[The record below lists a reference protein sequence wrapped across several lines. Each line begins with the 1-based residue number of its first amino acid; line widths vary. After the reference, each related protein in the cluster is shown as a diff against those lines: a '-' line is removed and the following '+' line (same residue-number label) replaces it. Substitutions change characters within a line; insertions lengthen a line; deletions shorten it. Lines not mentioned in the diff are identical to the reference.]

1 MKRIAGI
8 IVGGLLLSM
17 VPPPRYSIA
26 AQSKQNQT
34 KPELQGRTARD
45 PRAATAALAKQVR
58 HELVTLPYYDVFDWL
73 EGEVRPDATVV
84 LRGAVTRPTTRSD
97 AEKRVKSIESVSKVV
112 NQIEV
117 LPVSQFDDDIRRQVY
132 RAIFK
137 FDSPLFMYGVRA
149 VPPIHIIVKGGRV
162 TLKGIVRND
171 MDRQL
176 AETYARQVPNVFE
189 VKNQLAVENPRSTES
204 KR

>member
-1 MKRIAGI
+1 MK
-8 IVGGLLLSM
+8 
-17 VPPPRYSIA
+17 
-26 AQSKQNQT
+26 
-34 KPELQGRTARD
+34 D
-45 PRAATAALAKQVR
+45 
-58 HELVTLPYYDVFDWL
+58 
-73 EGEVRPDATVV
+73 
-84 LRGAVTRPTTRSD
+84 
-97 AEKRVKSIESVSKVV
+97 IESVSKVV

-117 LPVSQFDDDIRRQVY
+117 LPVSQFDDDVRRQVY

-137 FDSPLFMYGVRA
+137 FDSPLFMYGIRA

-162 TLKGIVRND
+162 TLKGIVLND

-189 VKNQLAVENPRSTES
+189 VKNELAVENRTTES

>member
-8 IVGGLLLSM
+8 VIGGLLLSA
-17 VPPPRYSIA
+17 VPQPYSLIAQTKQTESKPQLKGRTSRDARSATVSIA
-26 AQSKQNQT
+26 N
-34 KPELQGRTARD
+34 E
-45 PRAATAALAKQVR
+45 VR

-84 LRGAVTRPTTRSD
+84 LRGEVTRPTTKSD
-97 AEKRVKSIESVSKVV
+97 AEKRVKDIESVSKVV

-117 LPVSQFDDDIRRQVY
+117 LPVSQFDDDVRRQVY

-137 FDSPLFMYGVRA
+137 FDSPLFMYGIRA

-162 TLKGIVRND
+162 TLKGIVLND

-189 VKNQLAVENPRSTES
+189 VKNELAVENRTTES

>member
-8 IVGGLLLSM
+8 VIGGLLLSAA
-17 VPPPRYSIA
+17 PQPHYLIA
-26 AQSKQNQT
+26 QTKQNES
-34 KPELQGRTARD
+34 KPQLKGRTTRD
-45 PRAATAALAKQVR
+45 ARAATVSIANEVR

-84 LRGAVTRPTTRSD
+84 LRGEVTRPTTKSG
-97 AEKRVKSIESVSKVV
+97 AEKRVKNIESVSKVI

-162 TLKGIVRND
+162 TLKGMVLND

-189 VKNQLAVENPRSTES
+189 VKNELAVENRTTES

>member
-8 IVGGLLLSM
+8 IVGGLLLSAA
-17 VPPPRYSIA
+17 PQPHYSVA
-26 AQSKQNQT
+26 AQANQSQSKPQL
-34 KPELQGRTARD
+34 KGRTARD
-45 PRAATAALAKQVR
+45 ARAATTGIANEVR

-73 EGEVRPDATVV
+73 EGEVRPDTTVV
-84 LRGAVTRPTTRSD
+84 LRGEVTRPTTKSD

-162 TLKGIVRND
+162 TLKGIVLND

-176 AETYARQVPNVFE
+176 AETYARGVPNVFE
-189 VKNQLAVENPRSTES
+189 VKNELAVENRTTES

>member
-1 MKRIAGI
+1 MKPILEI
-8 IVGGLLLSM
+8 IVGGLLLST
-17 VPPPRYSIA
+17 VLQPHYSIA
-26 AQSKQNQT
+26 TQSKQNQSR
-34 KPELQGRTARD
+34 PQLGRTRPDAR
-45 PRAATAALAKQVR
+45 ATTAALVNEVR

-84 LRGAVTRPTTRSD
+84 LRGEVTRPTTKSD

-112 NQIEV
+112 NQIEI

-137 FDSPLFMYGVRA
+137 FDSPLFMYSVRA

-162 TLKGIVRND
+162 TLKGMVLND

-189 VKNQLAVENPRSTES
+189 VKNQLAVENRTTES